1 MPLTLNDLKHGISD
15 DSDINLLRIN
25 HIILSLKGQS
35 AFPILGAVY
44 LAEGQWQMY
53 ESIQSELFA
62 SIATLDQL
70 KKIYDL
76 GAVDVGSY
84 RRESEALVHEVR
96 TQIDELR
103 RMGIDVAT
111 FLDGAHIFEQFPD
124 ASTLLNLYDRKPQ
137 QSLNGLTL
145 DEYYDQLGLAVLDV
159 ATIHASK
166 GIMGLAELIVEVVKR
181 LPQFRS
187 VSYNDVIEAVNRV
200 SEHGLIPGIR
210 TLRGGVKVVELRPL
224 ELRRD
229 QADVVNLAAI
239 KGYTS
244 VEEIMLQFKW
254 SEEHARQVLTSLV
267 DVGMAVADIRF
278 STGGRYYFPGLR
290 TRTSQEN
297 TPSPEV
303 RRDILDSS

>member
-1 MPLTLNDLKHGISD
+1 MPVSGIYTP
-15 DSDINLLRIN
+15 
-25 HIILSLKGQS
+25 LKG
-35 AFPILGAVY
+35 LR
-44 LAEGQWQMY
+44 QMY
-53 ESIQSELFA
+53 ENIQSELYA

-70 KKIYDL
+70 KKMYDL
-76 GAVDVGSY
+76 GAVEVGSY
-84 RRESEALVHEVR
+84 RRESEALVQEVR
-96 TQIDELR
+96 VQIENLR
-103 RMGIDVAT
+103 RMGMDIASFINGERIVDR
-111 FLDGAHIFEQFPD
+111 FPD
-124 ASTLLNLYDRKPQ
+124 ASTLLNLFERQPQ

-145 DEYYDQLGLAVLDV
+145 DEYYDQLGLAVLDI

-181 LPQFRS
+181 VPQFRS

-200 SEHGLIPGIR
+200 AEHGLIPGIR

-229 QADVVNLAAI
+229 QSDVVNLAAM

-244 VEEIMLQFKW
+244 VEELMLRFKW
-254 SEEHARQVLTSLV
+254 SEEQARQVLTSLV

-290 TRTSQEN
+290 ARNPQEN
-297 TPSPEV
+297 EGNGNQSREF
-303 RRDILDSS
+303 LDSS